1 MKQLKR
7 NIAAI
12 FVASIFTSLFSI
24 APANAADY
32 RYWTY
37 WVTTSDQWSFSNFGA
52 ADKENSLATDQM
64 VTGWKFAITG
74 ADTGTAPAA
83 SAVFADLCP
92 DTSEQAGALR
102 VAVVIDF
109 NDQATAPEGETP
121 PSENI
126 INCVTVSQGQTAADA
141 LNAAGLDIRAK
152 DGFVCGVNGYPKEEC
167 GIEIEST
174 TSDPT
179 AVTTAEDTPTV
190 QVDPETETGPSN
202 TNLQLI
208 GLAAV
213 LIIAFA
219 VVLKMRKRNK

>member
-7 NIAAI
+7 NIAVI

-24 APANAADY
+24 TPANAADY
-32 RYWTY
+32 RYWTF
-37 WVTTSDQWSFSNFGA
+37 WVTTNDSWSFANEGA
-52 ADKENSLATDQM
+52 GTLKATDQM

-74 ADTGTAPAA
+74 ADNGLPPTE
-83 SAVFADLCP
+83 SAVFAQLCP
-92 DTSEQAGALR
+92 DTSEQAGTLR
-102 VAVVIDF
+102 VAVVVDF

-121 PSENI
+121 PSPNVVS
-126 INCVTVSQGQTAADA
+126 CVTVNEGQTAADA
-141 LNAAGLDIRAK
+141 LNPAGLEVRAN
-152 DGFVCGVNGYPKEEC
+152 DGFVCGINGYPKEEC
-167 GIEIEST
+167 GLEIAAT

-179 AVTTAEDTPTV
+179 AMATAEDMATVDTPADEAKEST
-190 QVDPETETGPSN
+190 N

-219 VVLKMRKRNK
+219 VVLKMRKKK

>member
-7 NIAAI
+7 NIAVI

-24 APANAADY
+24 TPANAADY
-32 RYWTY
+32 RYWTF
-37 WVTTSDQWSFSNFGA
+37 WVTTNDSWSFANEGA
-52 ADKENSLATDQM
+52 GTLKATDQM

-74 ADTGTAPAA
+74 ADNGLPPTE
-83 SAVFADLCP
+83 SAVFAELCP
-92 DTSEQAGALR
+92 DTSEQAGTLR
-102 VAVVIDF
+102 VAVVVDF

-121 PSENI
+121 PSPNVVS
-126 INCVTVSQGQTAADA
+126 CVTVNEGQTAADA
-141 LNAAGLDIRAK
+141 LNAAGLEVRAN
-152 DGFVCGVNGYPKEEC
+152 DGFVCGINGYPKEEC
-167 GIEIEST
+167 GLEIAAT

-179 AVTTAEDTPTV
+179 AMATAEDMATVDTPADEAKEST
-190 QVDPETETGPSN
+190 N

-219 VVLKMRKRNK
+219 VVLKMRKKK